1 MEQLK
6 RLEDVCRPD
15 ARYAS
20 RVDLDLATGTTAP
33 MTVESIYSAVE
44 PIRLNVGVPDEVCSH
59 FEVARNLALYSWFV
73 YSFHEVAAMQAMA
86 SLEMAARAKSGEQE
100 TPFKNLLDKLFPGR
114 ELAPGISLGK
124 AVTYFRNEFAHGST
138 MLTGQGLVFL
148 RRCSELINE
157 LYP

>member
-6 RLEDVCRPD
+6 SLEDVYRPD
-15 ARYAS
+15 VRYVG
-20 RVDLDLATGTTAP
+20 RVDLDLMTGAVTP
-33 MTVESIYSAVE
+33 MTVESIYSVVE
-44 PIRLNVGVPDEVCSH
+44 PIRLNAGVPEEVRSH
-59 FEVARNLALYSWFV
+59 FEVARNLVLYSWFV

-86 SLEMAARAKSGEQE
+86 SLEMAAKAKSGEPE

-114 ELAPGISLGK
+114 ELALGITLGK

-138 MLTGQGLVFL
+138 MLTGQGVMFL